1 MHTIGS
7 NLGKALINKELGY
20 AIIYAKTVLPWSLD
34 CKFNSGDEIKD
45 DRAMICYFKKM
56 MVG

>member
-1 MHTIGS
+1 MHTIGF

-45 DRAMICYFKKM
+45 DRAMICY
-56 MVG
+56 